1 MDADL
6 VIEVAQADAYVE
18 GDQYAKFTEPY
29 DSFVVSP
36 GQTGNSG
43 RFGHV
48 LLTKG
53 ALGSLG
59 IIPLGYLDIK
69 SAITARVDSGGYRSA
84 SLPCCEVLDD

>member
-6 VIEVAQADAYVE
+6 VIEVAQADAYVK

-69 SAITARVDSGGYRSA
+69 SAITARVDSGGYQSA
-84 SLPCCEVLDD
+84 SSSFGVILDD